1 MSGYAQGTYL
11 GDTQTAL
18 NFLNMGS
25 NLAYDD
31 ADKVV
36 FLVKLLVGGSSNSDI
51 VASIDFTESL

>member
-31 ADKVV
+31 ADRVV
-36 FLVKLLVGGSSNSDI
+36 LLVKLLVGGTDNSSV
-51 VASIDFTESL
+51 VATIDFSESL